1 MDQHRCQSFECNA
14 PDVIFENFG
23 DETVLLNLQS
33 GKYYSLNP
41 VAMFIWEIVCQG
53 VPPQEIA
60 THLTASYN
68 GAANPPA
75 IVADMDALIQE
86 LMGETLIRLSA
97 QSRSMSQA
105 DTAAPLPEQY
115 HRPAIAAFDDVAELL
130 LLDPVHD
137 VSEVGWPHPAALNQ
151 DRE

>member
-1 MDQHRCQSFECNA
+1 LDQDRCQSFECNA

-41 VAMFIWEIVCQG
+41 VAMFVWEILCQG
-53 VPPQEIA
+53 VPPEEIA

-68 GAANPPA
+68 GAADPPA
-75 IVADMDALIQE
+75 IAADLDALVQA
-86 LMGETLIRLSA
+86 LRAETLIRLSP
-97 QSRSMSQA
+97 QSRSISQA
-105 DTAAPLPEQY
+105 ATAGQLPEQY
-115 HRPAIAAFDDVAELL
+115 LRPAIAAFDDVAELL

-151 DRE
+151 ERE